1 MYFNAIGCISEEYLA
16 TTINDIAK
24 RVGVSAST
32 VSRVITGKSVISEET
47 KNKILIAMK
56 ELNYHPNSLAR
67 SFATGNSQAIAL
79 IVDAS
84 DENENFSNYFFNRS
98 VFGIEQ
104 TCQDNEYNLI
114 ISNDTITQSGH
125 SLIEKLILERKVDGL
140 ILPSSSV
147 NDKLVK
153 ELNKGDFPFV
163 VLGEPSLCQNE
174 TSWVDVNNRQGGSH
188 AVEHLFGAGYSSIG
202 IIGGREDQVF
212 FSNRLLGYKEGLER
226 HHLSYNEEWTLY
238 SDGTADSSYD
248 LVTTL
253 LQAKSYPDAF
263 ICNNNIVAFGA
274 LKAIK
279 DKGLSTPQDI
289 GVMSFD
295 NFPLAEYL
303 DPPLSAID
311 IDTYSLGKQAASIL
325 FQKIHKNVGDLQILI
340 ATTLIERQS
349 THRIENE

>member
-1 MYFNAIGCISEEYLA
+1 MA

-56 ELNYHPNSLAR
+56 EMNYHPNSLAR
-67 SFATGNSQAIAL
+67 SFATGSSQAIAL
-79 IVDAS
+79 IVDAR
-84 DENENFSNYFFNRS
+84 DENESFSNYFFNRS

-104 TCQDNEYNLI
+104 ICQDNGYNLI
-114 ISNDTITQSGH
+114 ISNDTNTQDGQSP
-125 SLIEKLILERKVDGL
+125 IEKLILERKVDGL

-147 NDKLVK
+147 NSKLIK
-153 ELNKGDFPFV
+153 ELNQSNFPFV

-174 TSWVDVNNRQGGSH
+174 SSWVDVNNMQGGFN
-188 AVEHLFGAGYSSIG
+188 AVKHLVESGYSSIG
-202 IIGGREDQVF
+202 IIGGNEDQVF
-212 FSNRLLGYKEGLER
+212 FSNRLRGYKEGLEKY
-226 HHLSYNEEWTLY
+226 HLELNEKWILN

-248 LVTTL
+248 LVSSL
-253 LQAKSYPDAF
+253 LQEESFPDSLV
-263 ICNNNIVAFGA
+263 CNNNIVAFGA

-279 DKGLSTPQDI
+279 NKGLSTPQDI
-289 GVMSFD
+289 GIMSFD

-303 DPPLSAID
+303 DPPLSVID

-325 FQKIHKNVGDLQILI
+325 FQKIQKNVGDLQILI
-340 ATTLIERQS
+340 ATTLIERRS
-349 THRIENE
+349 TQRKEQ